1 MMHDSITHDSMTH
14 DSMTAHLGAG
24 LHVALHAPQPG
35 VEGVPGGRGSNPRSD
50 TVGTPDDDDDDYDN
64 DYNDGVKVMKPPPDD
79 VLDPGH
85 CSGEESLDGHIGQQ
99 GGAPVVECL
108 LYVPAQ

>member
-1 MMHDSITHDSMTH
+1 
-14 DSMTAHLGAG
+14 
-24 LHVALHAPQPG
+24 
-35 VEGVPGGRGSNPRSD
+35 
-50 TVGTPDDDDDDYDN
+50 
-64 DYNDGVKVMKPPPDD
+64 MKPPPDD

-108 LYVPAQ
+108 LYVPAQCCTGALHFCFKTGTFYTGKCLIACKGEQGNMGINS